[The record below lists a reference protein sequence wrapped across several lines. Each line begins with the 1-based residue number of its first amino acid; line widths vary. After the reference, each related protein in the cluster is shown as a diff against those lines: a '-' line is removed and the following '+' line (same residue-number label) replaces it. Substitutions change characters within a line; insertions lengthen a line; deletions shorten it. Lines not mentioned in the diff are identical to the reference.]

1 LGKTSRPI
9 QGGNPRHRQIGGV
22 IFTMSFN
29 LTWHM
34 SAAKSNL
41 TRLQAGCFGWRHSED
56 RRFGKTCWQGWQPP
70 RLRFGHETDEQKTED
85 EP

>member
-1 LGKTSRPI
+1 M
-9 QGGNPRHRQIGGV
+9 N
-22 IFTMSFN
+22 FN

-41 TRLQAGCFGWRHSED
+41 MGLQAGDLGGLHFGDH
-56 RRFGKTCWQGWQPP
+56 RFGKTCWQGWQPP
-70 RLRFGHETDEQKTED
+70 QIRFGRETDKLKMED

>member
-1 LGKTSRPI
+1 M
-9 QGGNPRHRQIGGV
+9 N
-22 IFTMSFN
+22 FN

-41 TRLQAGCFGWRHSED
+41 TRLQAGNLGGLHFGDH
-56 RRFGKTCWQGWQPP
+56 RFGKTCWRDWQPA
-70 RLRFGHETDEQKTED
+70 RRRFGHETDELKTGD

>member
-1 LGKTSRPI
+1 M
-9 QGGNPRHRQIGGV
+9 

-41 TRLQAGCFGWRHSED
+41 TRLQAGDLGWPHSED
-56 RRFGKTCWQGWQPP
+56 RRFRKTCWRGWQPP
-70 RLRFGHETDEQKTED
+70 RLRFGRKTDELKPENQ
-85 EP
+85 P